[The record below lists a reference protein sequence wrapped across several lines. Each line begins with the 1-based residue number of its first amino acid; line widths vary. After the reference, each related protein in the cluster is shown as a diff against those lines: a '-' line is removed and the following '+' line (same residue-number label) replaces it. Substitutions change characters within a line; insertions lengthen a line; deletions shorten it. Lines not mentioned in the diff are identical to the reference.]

1 MRLHGKIMITKRP
14 QTIAD
19 VAQRSREQMASF
31 DQHLAEFLDEFYLHP
46 DHRQKR
52 LLPEPG
58 PLSAVADA
66 YLAATA
72 EYLADCY
79 GLTTPPWCYQP
90 KRFLETP
97 HFSGGL
103 ENMKAMLLAESPLAF
118 RRRMIFVSEDALDR
132 ASRFATQSQ

>member
-1 MRLHGKIMITKRP
+1 MNTKRP
-14 QTIAD
+14 QTIEE
-19 VAQRSREQMASF
+19 VAQRSRSQIVSF

-46 DHRQKR
+46 DARQSR
-52 LLPEPG
+52 LLAEPE
-58 PLSAVADA
+58 PLSAIADA
-66 YLAATA
+66 YLAASA

-79 GLTTPPWCYQP
+79 GLATPPWCYQP
-90 KRFLETP
+90 KRFLEAP

-132 ASRFATQSQ
+132 ASRFATVV

>member
-1 MRLHGKIMITKRP
+1 MCLPGKTMITKRP
-14 QTIAD
+14 QTIAE
-19 VAQRSREQMASF
+19 VAQRSHEQTAAF

-46 DHRQKR
+46 NHRQNR
-52 LLPEPG
+52 LLAEPES
-58 PLSAVADA
+58 LSAVADA
-66 YLAATA
+66 YLAASA

-79 GLTTPPWCYQP
+79 GLATPSWCYLP

-97 HFSGGL
+97 HFAGGL

-132 ASRFATQSQ
+132 ASRFATVA

>member
-1 MRLHGKIMITKRP
+1 MNTKRP
-14 QTIAD
+14 QTIEE
-19 VAQRSREQMASF
+19 VAHRSRYQMATF

-46 DHRQKR
+46 NERQNR
-52 LLPEPG
+52 LLAEPE
-58 PLSAVADA
+58 PLSAIADA
-66 YLAATA
+66 YLAAST

-79 GLTTPPWCYQP
+79 GLATPPWCYQP

-132 ASRFATQSQ
+132 ASRYATML